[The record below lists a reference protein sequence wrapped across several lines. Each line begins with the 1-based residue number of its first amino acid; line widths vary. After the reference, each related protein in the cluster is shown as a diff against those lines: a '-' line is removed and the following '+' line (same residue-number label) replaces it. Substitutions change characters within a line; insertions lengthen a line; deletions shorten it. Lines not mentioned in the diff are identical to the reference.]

1 MENLNEACY
10 AYPALKKYPIHTK
23 EAAEDSYGLYSRQ
36 RAAIPEIQRHVIEG
50 NFEKAAKYHGI
61 QLEKTASEAPIPREK
76 LSFTGSGDQH
86 IDMNE
91 ITSIDELHKA
101 AQYIIEKRASTP
113 RSVLAEPAKYVLWSL
128 SNTNQD
134 MNTDEFRK
142 IAHIAGIG
150 VGDREKIQYELEK
163 RAAINMLSE
172 KDGAALW
179 KFAREVKELTDDE
192 FYREDNLNTICNT
205 IDSVDFYCNQQH
217 KHASELGYPEDV
229 VFSDTM
235 DDMIKDA
242 SDLYYVPS
250 IDATLSKKATLE
262 RKDTINHFLAVHFG
276 QKEPL
281 DGDALFEKVASL
293 DENVANAL
301 IDSIE

>member
-23 EAAEDSYGLYSRQ
+23 EAAESSYGLYSRQ

-61 QLEKTASEAPIPREK
+61 QLEKTASEAPAPREK

-91 ITSIDELHKA
+91 ITTVDELHKA

-134 MNTDEFRK
+134 MDTDEFRK

-163 RAAINMLSE
+163 RAAINLLSD
-172 KDGAALW
+172 KDSAALW
-179 KFAREVKELTDDE
+179 KFAREVKELSDDE

-229 VFSDTM
+229 VFADTM

-262 RKDTINHFLAVHFG
+262 RKNAVNGFFKAHFDIKEDLEDTAM
-276 QKEPL
+276 
-281 DGDALFEKVASL
+281 FEKIASL
-293 DENVANAL
+293 DMHTANAL
-301 IDSIE
+301 LNFIE